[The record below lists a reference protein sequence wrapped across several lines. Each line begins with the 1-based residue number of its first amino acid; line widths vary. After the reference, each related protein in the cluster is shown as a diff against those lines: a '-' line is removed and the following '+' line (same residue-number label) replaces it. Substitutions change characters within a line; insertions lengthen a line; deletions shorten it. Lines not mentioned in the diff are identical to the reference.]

1 MGIDAPD
8 RLAAGHATSMARRLN
23 KKRKDL
29 FLAFCLVVHR
39 LQLRASYLAKG
50 FNRSSRG
57 CR

>member
-1 MGIDAPD
+1 
-8 RLAAGHATSMARRLN
+8 MARRLN

-50 FNRSSRG
+50 FTGAAVVVGDGIEAKRA
-57 CR
+57 C